1 MNKVIG
7 EYMNKWENITLGC
20 INYPRPNMT
29 VTLKDCV
36 CTKAWDPSRLTCASS
51 MYVHAKSL

>member
-1 MNKVIG
+1 MNKVID
-7 EYMNKWENITLGC
+7 EYMNKWENITLDG

-29 VTLKDCV
+29 VTLNYSV